1 MTSQTQPILTTI
13 LIKAPSDIFIRYD
26 INNNWIQGIRE
37 YLLSV
42 PITCFLTNYDLVLEK
57 TNKKLDDNES
67 IFEVGLNDYDII
79 EIKPC
84 LYNKNKLLTHIKRL
98 QYLLNENCPCFNKN
112 GPITPNVAS
121 KNKEEVINTAKEY
134 FNQINKI
141 KTNIDK
147 EIENNKEE
155 KKSNQTDNSNKTE
168 KKEEKNEQF
177 TQTKEK
183 EIEKNQKEDTKT
195 IKKQKEFEGKKI
207 QESVNHLLES
217 YQKIV
222 DTDFLTFHFSSYPQS
237 ALYEN
242 TTQSKQKKY
251 KCLYS
256 IVFSVLNQVIEN
268 KNPDSVYLE
277 ISTLENKTLYV
288 TCNEHGFYLNN
299 SHLQDG
305 LLYIDDTPNKVP
317 CASFTLVGLLTQ
329 ASHTFNERFT
339 KLISQVIDSEPLLYF
354 PSPEMSYNW
363 LVQREKIENDD
374 KENYYNYTF
383 DKYIKENVDNNKIL
397 NRLNK
402 EWNEEFFAFLDI
414 NFNNDPIQNM
424 TKEKLLF
431 EFYTIFKRTAI
442 EGVKLIREKKISPFT
457 FFESPKTN
465 EFYYMYSNIIF
476 TVLEDSYM
484 SNRTYS
490 NDELKQSY
498 LGSNLDLKHVNFLN
512 KYRTTFGL
520 NKLYTPLNC
529 IIQYMGLRCHCQVLT
544 PGVIFNS
551 DNLVCY
557 GEGEEGVIKFNDE
570 FHQELEKLYKRINIK
585 AVKIEDKNK
594 NVATIYGNPEI
605 KGVLGVDKRKYL
617 FDMIHLLPRDLNYYK
632 ENDEKYNEDNRGCL
646 IRPEAVLKYKEKLI
660 INQIDKSTNQD
671 KKTENRTK
679 IVKEIV
685 DKINSEIHFN
695 ANYGII
701 TKKLK
706 IIQEDQKEIEN
717 DKANLNQL
725 ANYLKE
731 DLING
736 FLSEVIKEVENEAAP
751 IDCHSLSEYLHS
763 YGINCRYLGE
773 IHKRI
778 GKKNWLTALIER
790 DIIRRSAKHLF
801 NEILSNCPYYIINEV
816 TCHFLNIIFA
826 PRNLLN
832 ELDKKKVVYYK
843 GEVVFED
850 EISQEQ
856 NTKKSEIDSNIQN
869 TTSNNSNQNN
879 HKKKKNKGKNKQKQK
894 TSTKIENDE
903 TNVQLL
909 LQDLLNNKTFST
921 TYHEPLETISHLFPS
936 AKEIWSKISK
946 ISQIHFN
953 FEFDFS
959 LTYIDPVINKH
970 GLLRDFC
977 KSVGIQLEANTYSLY
992 ESSTPQKNIKF
1003 SYSSLPFKKSNII
1016 QFFPLIKDYFLPSD
1030 FHLPLYEEA
1039 LQASKAPNF
1048 QDYAEKYRQLIYTS
1062 NEIYG
1067 PINKYSAFA
1076 YKKLAEVAF
1085 FERDFFNGVSILFKA
1100 ITIYEKCK
1108 DWDCSEVIN
1117 CYVLLSTF
1125 THFLG
1130 DIYMSFVLI
1139 ARGLELAYYIMP
1151 KNNPELITKYIS
1163 IGMYY
1168 TDQGMYDKGKYIV
1181 DSCVN
1186 ICNNFYNKTDKCL
1199 QRPLLLIS
1207 QLSLK
1212 SFDILTSIDAYE
1224 KYLFVIENKGK
1235 YGEEVLQSLK
1245 QFEKEVKNTITGKKL
1260 SKDKDKEIYNELM
1273 RIVVSPLFWDDL
1285 EKPVLSTSHIL

>member
-1 MTSQTQPILTTI
+1 MTSQTQAILTTI

-42 PITCFLTNYDLVLEK
+42 PITCFLTNYDLVIEK
-57 TNKKLDDNES
+57 TLKKLDDNES

-84 LYNKNKLLTHIKRL
+84 LYNKNKLLSHIKRL
-98 QYLLNENCPCFNKN
+98 QYLLNDNCPCFYKN
-112 GPITPNVAS
+112 GPITPNIVS
-121 KNKEEVINTAKEY
+121 KNKEEIIIKAKEY
-134 FNQINKI
+134 FNQINEI

-147 EIENNKEE
+147 EINKEE
-155 KKSNQTDNSNKTE
+155 NKSNQTDNSNKVE
-168 KKEEKNEQF
+168 KIENKNEQF
-177 TQTKEK
+177 KEK
-183 EIEKNQKEDTKT
+183 EEQNSERVDSKT
-195 IKKQKEFEGKKI
+195 LKKQKEIEGKNI

-222 DTDFLTFHFSSYPQS
+222 ETDFLTFHFSTYPQS
-237 ALYEN
+237 ALYEY

-256 IVFSVLNQVIEN
+256 IVFSVLNQVIAN

-299 SHLQDG
+299 SHLSEG

-339 KLISQVIDSEPLLYF
+339 KLISQVIDSEPLLYS

-363 LVQREKIENDD
+363 LVQKEKIENDD
-374 KENYYNYTF
+374 KENFYSYTF
-383 DKYIKENVDNNKIL
+383 DKYIKENVDNNKVL

-414 NFNNDPIQNM
+414 NFNNDPIQNL

-476 TVLEDSYM
+476 TILEDSYM

-512 KYRTTFGL
+512 KFRTTFGL

-529 IIQYMGLRCHCQVLT
+529 IVQYMGLRCHCQVLT

-557 GEGEEGVIKFNDE
+557 GEGEEGVIKFNDN

-585 AVKIEDKNK
+585 AVKVEDKNK
-594 NVATIYGNPEI
+594 KVVTIYGNPEI
-605 KGVLGVDKRKYL
+605 KGVIGVDKRKYL

-646 IRPEAVLKYKEKLI
+646 IRPEVVLKYKEKLI
-660 INQIDKSTNQD
+660 KNEIDKSTYHDTKQED
-671 KKTENRTK
+671 RTK

-685 DKINSEIHFN
+685 DKINSEVLFN
-695 ANYGII
+695 TNFGI
-701 TKKLK
+701 TPKKLK
-706 IIQEDQKEIEN
+706 IIQEHQKESEN
-717 DKANLNQL
+717 DKIHLNKL
-725 ANYLKE
+725 ANYLKQ
-731 DLING
+731 DLIDD
-736 FLSEVIKEVENEAAP
+736 FLSEVLKEVENETAP
-751 IDCHSLSEYLHS
+751 IDCHSLSQYLHS

-778 GKKNWLTALIER
+778 GKKNWLTTLIER

-801 NEILSNCPYYIINEV
+801 NEILSNCPYYLINEV

-826 PRNLLN
+826 PRELLN
-832 ELDKKKVVYYK
+832 ELDKKKVLYYE

-850 EISQEQ
+850 EINHNH
-856 NTKKSEIDSNIQN
+856 NTKNSENEYNNQN
-869 TTSNNSNQNN
+869 TTSSSSNHNN
-879 HKKKKNKGKNKQKQK
+879 HKKKKNKGKNKQNQQ
-894 TSTKIENDE
+894 TSKKIENDE

-909 LQDLLNNKTFST
+909 LQDLLNNKSFST
-921 TYHEPLETISHLFPS
+921 IYHESPETLSHLFPS
-936 AKEIWSKISK
+936 PKEIWEKISK
-946 ISQIHFN
+946 ISQNHFN
-953 FEFDFS
+953 FKFDFS
-959 LTYIDPVINKH
+959 LTYIEPVINKH

-992 ESSTPQKNIKF
+992 ESSSLQKRKKL
-1003 SYSSLPFKKSNII
+1003 SYSFLPFKKTNIV
-1016 QFFPLIKDYFLPSD
+1016 QFFPIIKDYFLPSD
-1030 FHLPLYEEA
+1030 FHFPLYEEA
-1039 LQASKAPNF
+1039 LQASKTPNF
-1048 QDYAEKYRQLIYTS
+1048 HDYAEKYRQLIYTS

-1100 ITIYEKCK
+1100 ITIYEKCSE
-1108 DWDCSEVIN
+1108 WDCSEVIN

-1130 DIYMSFVLI
+1130 DVYMSFVLI
-1139 ARGLELAYYIMP
+1139 TRGLELAYYTMP

-1168 TDQGMYDKGKYIV
+1168 VDQEMYDKGKYIV

-1186 ICNNFYNKTDKCL
+1186 ICNNYYNKTDRCL

-1212 SFDILTSIDAYE
+1212 SFDILTSISSYE
-1224 KYLFVIENKGK
+1224 KYLVVIQNKGK
-1235 YGEEVLQSLK
+1235 HGEEVLQSLK
-1245 QFEKEVKNTITGKKL
+1245 HFEKEVKNSFTGKKF
-1260 SKDKDKEIYNELM
+1260 SKDIDKEAYNELM

-1285 EKPVLSTSHIL
+1285 EKPILSTTNIV